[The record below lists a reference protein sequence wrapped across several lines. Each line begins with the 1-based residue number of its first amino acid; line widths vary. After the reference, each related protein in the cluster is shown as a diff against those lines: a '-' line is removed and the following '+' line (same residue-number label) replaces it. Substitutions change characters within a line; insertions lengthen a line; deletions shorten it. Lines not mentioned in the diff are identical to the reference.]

1 MSASEDARQTL
12 QRTVDAGIPW
22 RFARLL
28 PPPRQPREA
37 AVLILFGAVAGA
49 GEATP
54 LGPDEL
60 DVVLQLRAATLGSHP
75 GQVSFPGGGRE
86 PGDADAVATAL
97 REAVEETGLDPSGVE
112 VLGSLAERTLPASD
126 HVVTPVVGWWRV
138 PSAVT
143 AVDAAE
149 TAAVARVPLA
159 QLLDPGNRFTSVFRR
174 GDRAFRG
181 PAFDVHGTIVWG
193 FTAMLLDDILESTGW
208 ARPWDRARER
218 DI

>member
-1 MSASEDARQTL
+1 VSASEDARHTL

-22 RFARLL
+22 RYARAL
-28 PPPRQPREA
+28 PAPQHPREA

-49 GEATP
+49 PPSTP
-54 LGPDEL
+54 LGPEHL

-86 PGDADAVATAL
+86 PGDADSVATAL
-97 REAVEETGLDPSGVE
+97 REAVEETGLDPTGVD
-112 VLGSLAERTLPASD
+112 VLGSLEDRTLPASD

-138 PSAVT
+138 PSAVS
-143 AVDAAE
+143 AMDAAE
-149 TAAVARVPLA
+149 TEAVARVPLA
-159 QLLDPGNRFTSVFRR
+159 QLVDPRNRFTSVFRR
-174 GDRAFRG
+174 GSQAFRG

-208 ARPWDRARER
+208 AKPWDRSAER